1 MLFFQKIKI
10 INQNYLTKGKA
21 GSNMK
26 VMAGGL
32 KEAMSMEAAKNGT
45 KSLSKSLSVGT
56 KYRLIFRKVGE
67 NELLVASA
75 FGRNLDY
82 NALGATFMG
91 FEDDELEY
99 NPETRLYKDVT
110 VIPRYVRM
118 ARVLHAAAC
127 EREKRAAEALI
138 RKTAED
144 MGNSVHPEDIAK
156 AVEQVQQ
163 KYFGNRDVKPAVAPE
178 VKPVISGVT
187 TPHIIEAYAIPLDSQ
202 GKPEFQKGFVG
213 TVELKNNKMTKLAS
227 ILQTADYNNQ
237 ARDYLEVGFDY
248 LGKDKAEAGRE
259 AKYEGVAESLL
270 LETKFPDLW
279 EANKDDIFRSL
290 SKTEDEV
297 FSRCITF
304 KFARSVKDVV
314 AAFNKYASTQASTLS
329 CIDFESEDVK
339 GAAEDFVELDIVKR
353 APKILTKFNT
363 ILAEQKSAEQ
373 AGAAAED
380 AEVEDVTEA
389 KRLSE
394 VKKISELAQEEGFDS
409 LSGIDEL

>member
-1 MLFFQKIKI
+1 
-10 INQNYLTKGKA
+10 
-21 GSNMK
+21 MK

-32 KEAMSMEAAKNGT
+32 KEAMSMESAKNGT
-45 KSLSKSLSVGT
+45 KSLSRTLSVGT
-56 KYRLIFRKVGE
+56 RYRLIFRKVDG

-75 FGRNLDY
+75 FGRSLDY

-99 NPETRLYKDVT
+99 NPETMLYKDVT
-110 VIPRYVRM
+110 VIPRIARM

-127 EREKRAAEALI
+127 EREKRQAEALI

-144 MGNSVHPEDIAK
+144 MGNDVHPEDIAK

-213 TVELKNNKMTKLAS
+213 TVELKTNKMTKLAS
-227 ILQTADYNNQ
+227 ILQTSDYNNPEK
-237 ARDYLEVGFDY
+237 DYLEVGFDY

-259 AKYEGVAESLL
+259 AKYEGVAESLS

-279 EANKDDIFRSL
+279 NANKDEIFRNL
-290 SKTEDEV
+290 SKTQEEV
-297 FSRCITF
+297 FTRCITF

-314 AAFNKYASTQASTLS
+314 SAFNKYASTQASTLS
-329 CIDFESEDVK
+329 CIDFESDDAK
-339 GAAEDFVELDIVKR
+339 SAAADFVELDIVKS
-353 APKILTKFNT
+353 APKILNRFNT
-363 ILAEQKSAEQ
+363 ILAEQKTTDQAET
-373 AGAAAED
+373 ATEN
-380 AEVEDVTEA
+380 VEASEVTEA

-394 VKKISELAQEEGFDS
+394 VKKISELAQEEGFDA